1 MQPHTDAR
9 VALLSRLLDHAP
21 LFPPASLALEDA
33 VAEDERAR
41 ASRAAFMLGRF
52 VCPASRLAEL
62 PDVGRG
68 VSVVLDGPLPTGPS
82 VQAVEV
88 RGDELA
94 TLSVLAPEVYVEVP
108 LDGGFDERLDAVRAH
123 GFRAKVRCGGATTPD
138 TEALAAFVG
147 GCRARDL
154 AFKANPAAF
163 ELDANAFSWRDR
175 SASTD
180 ELTLARR
187 NRFHS
192 IGSCSF
198 FEPVEELEALGVL
211 PL

>member
-1 MQPHTDAR
+1 MRFAALGCQTPCLEGALRRFGAMQPHTDAR
-9 VALLSRLLDHAP
+9 IALLSRLLDHAP
-21 LFPPASLALEDA
+21 LFPPASLALQDA

-52 VCPASRLAEL
+52 ACPASRL
-62 PDVGRG
+62 
-68 VSVVLDGPLPTGPS
+68 
-82 VQAVEV
+82 
-88 RGDELA
+88 DE
-94 TLSVLAPEVYVEVP
+94 
-108 LDGGFDERLDAVRAH
+108 
-123 GFRAKVRCGGATTPD
+123 
-138 TEALAAFVG
+138 
-147 GCRARDL
+147 
-154 AFKANPAAF
+154 
-163 ELDANAFSWRDR
+163 NAFSWRDR
-175 SASTD
+175 SAPAD